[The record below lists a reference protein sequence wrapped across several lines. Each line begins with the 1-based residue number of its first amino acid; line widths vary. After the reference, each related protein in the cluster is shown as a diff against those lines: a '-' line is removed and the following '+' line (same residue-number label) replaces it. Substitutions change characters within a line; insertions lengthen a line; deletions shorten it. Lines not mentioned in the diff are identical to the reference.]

1 MCCSVLIA
9 QGFTAAP
16 STSPLSSPS
25 CRWQGGSE
33 IRNEVEGIE
42 WLKSAACEG
51 DAEAQFELGRCHD
64 EGRGVEQVP
73 Y

>member
-1 MCCSVLIA
+1 
-9 QGFTAAP
+9 
-16 STSPLSSPS
+16 
-25 CRWQGGSE
+25 
-33 IRNEVEGIE
+33 VEGIE